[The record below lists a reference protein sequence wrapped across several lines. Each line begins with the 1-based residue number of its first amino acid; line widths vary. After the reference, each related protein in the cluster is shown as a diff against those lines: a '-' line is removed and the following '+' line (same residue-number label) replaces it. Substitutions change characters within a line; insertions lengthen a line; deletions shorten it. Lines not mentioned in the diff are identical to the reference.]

1 MAYEK
6 DLAVNSQSNNDISSF
21 TFPARSEGD
30 LSSKG
35 EALSDLQSSHS
46 NVVGTTEAADGSP
59 RWKKCLPS
67 FLGIS
72 GPTEND
78 NETQAKKAKPFNF
91 RHHQM
96 LNLTSGIGM
105 GLFVTSGRQLAI
117 GGPGSLLINNV
128 LMTIVLYFVSCTM
141 CEMSMR
147 YPVSGSFIRYATRFI
162 HPAHGFALGYIYF
175 CAYMFTFG
183 AESNA
188 IAYTVRYWLPEVQFW
203 VVALF
208 FLAIILAI
216 HASPPHIFAEVEFF
230 IGSFRVI
237 SVTFFIIW
245 TIFMLCGFKKGDLHE
260 TPKFGQYYRTP
271 GAFNMGIK
279 GLVNAAILAAFSN
292 GGVEIGAVASGDVHK
307 PRFSIPRTLNT
318 YRFRMGLFYISS
330 LFCITLLLSSDDPAL
345 QESDVILS
353 PFVHALRIYGYPG
366 LSHIFN
372 VNIMLSVLSVANC
385 CMYVC
390 GQMLSVMAED
400 GNAPRWFMQK
410 NRQGKPARAIAFSY
424 VCGIVVVMI
433 SAFSSEAF
441 EWLASNT
448 GMVFFIVWI
457 SILGAHLMY
466 RRAVAVQGN
475 PDEKTPFLYTM
486 RWPLPK
492 DAIGSGILWFL
503 LGGQIYVAIAPLHGS
518 GSAKSFFNAA
528 TPIPAWFVLVT
539 IFLIWRRQT
548 RFVKASEVDL
558 HTHLPKEDPKETAY
572 IHQYRKLPRWRRAL
586 TYIPFVSIPI
596 NEKETVEVVMTP
608 QQRQPSFGS
617 LSSLGPVRPSSETP
631 QVDSMTALQ
640 MGSGKPSFSDDSGD
654 RPRPKH

>member
-1 MAYEK
+1 MASEK
-6 DLAVNSQSNNDISSF
+6 GAVANGQHVNDISSF
-21 TFPARSEGD
+21 TFPSRGD
-30 LSSKG
+30 DASSKA

-59 RWKKCLPS
+59 RWKKCLPA
-67 FLGIS
+67 FLGMGS
-72 GPTEND
+72 NQEDGEPS
-78 NETQAKKAKPFNF
+78 AKKVKPFNF

-117 GGPGSLLINNV
+117 GGPGSLLINNI
-128 LMTIVLYFVSCTM
+128 LMTIVLYFVSCAM
-141 CEMSMR
+141 CELSMR
-147 YPVSGSFIRYATRFI
+147 YPVSGSFIRYASRFI

-188 IAYTVRYWLPEVQFW
+188 IAYTIRVWLPEVQFW

-237 SVTFFIIW
+237 SVTGFIIW
-245 TIFMLCGFKKGDLHE
+245 TIFIMCGFKKGDMHE
-260 TPKFGQYYRTP
+260 TPRFGQYYNKP
-271 GAFNMGIK
+271 GPFNMGIK

-318 YRFRMGLFYISS
+318 YRFRMALFYISS

-345 QESDVILS
+345 QDGDVILS
-353 PFVHALRIYGYPG
+353 PFVHALRVYGYPG
-366 LSHIFN
+366 LAHVFN
-372 VNIMLSVLSVANC
+372 INIMLSVLSVANC

-390 GQMLSVMAED
+390 GQILSVMAED
-400 GNAPRWFMQK
+400 GNAPKWFMTK

-424 VCGIVVVMI
+424 MCGIVVVFI
-433 SAFSSEAF
+433 AAFSGEAF
-441 EWLASNT
+441 EWFASNT
-448 GMVFFIVWI
+448 GMVFLIVWI
-457 SILGAHLMY
+457 TILSIHLMY
-466 RRAVAVQGN
+466 RRAISVQGN
-475 PDEKTPFLYTM
+475 PDETTPFLYSM

-492 DAIGSGILWFL
+492 DAIGSIILWFL
-503 LGGQIYVAIAPLHGS
+503 LGGQVYVAIAPLHGQ
-518 GSAKSFFNAA
+518 GTAATFFNAA
-528 TPIPAWFVLVT
+528 TPIPAWFILVT
-539 IFLIWRRQT
+539 AFMIWRRQT
-548 RFVKASEVDL
+548 SFVKATEVDL

-572 IHQYRKLPRWRRAL
+572 IHQYRKIARWRRAL
-586 TYIPFVSIPI
+586 TYIPFVSIPV
-596 NEKETVEVVMTP
+596 NENETVEVVMAP
-608 QQRQPSFGS
+608 ERRQPSFGS
-617 LSSLGPVRPSSETP
+617 LSSLGPVRSRSEAP
-631 QVDSMTALQ
+631 KVDSMTALQ
-640 MGSGKPSFSDDSGD
+640 MKSAKPSFSAEASE
-654 RPRPKH
+654 RP

>member
-1 MAYEK
+1 MATEK
-6 DLAVNSQSNNDISSF
+6 EVAVSSSHPTNHISSF
-21 TFPARSEGD
+21 TFPSRGD
-30 LSSKG
+30 GDESSKA

-46 NVVGTTEAADGSP
+46 NVVGTTEAADDSL

-67 FLGIS
+67 FLGMGGS
-72 GPTEND
+72 NPGDGEP
-78 NETQAKKAKPFNF
+78 QAGAKKAKPFNF

-117 GGPGSLLINNV
+117 GGPASLLINNI
-128 LMTIVLYFVSCTM
+128 LMTIVLYFVACAM
-141 CEMSMR
+141 CELSMR
-147 YPVSGSFIRYATRFI
+147 YPVSGSFIRYATRFV

-188 IAYTVRYWLPEVQFW
+188 IAYTIRVWAPHVPFWLVG
-203 VVALF
+203 LI
-208 FLAIILAI
+208 FLAVILAI

-237 SVTFFIIW
+237 SVTGFIIW
-245 TIFMLCGFKKGDLHE
+245 TIFMMCGFKKGDLHE
-260 TPKFGQYYRTP
+260 TPSFGQYYRTP
-271 GAFNMGIK
+271 GPFNMGIK

-318 YRFRMGLFYISS
+318 YRFRMALFYISS

-345 QESDVILS
+345 QEADVVLS
-353 PFVHALRIYGYPG
+353 PFVHAFKVYGYPG

-385 CMYVC
+385 CIYVC
-390 GQMLSVMAED
+390 GQILSVMAED

-410 NRQGKPARAIAFSY
+410 NHQGKPARAIGFAY
-424 VCGIVVVMI
+424 ICGIVVVMI
-433 SAFSSEAF
+433 AAFSNDAF
-441 EWLASNT
+441 EWFASNT
-448 GMVFFIVWI
+448 GMVFLIVWI
-457 SILGAHLMY
+457 SILSVHLMY
-466 RRAVAVQGN
+466 RRAVSVQGN
-475 PDEKTPFLYTM
+475 PDENTPFLYSM

-492 DAIGSGILWFL
+492 DAIGSIILWFL
-503 LGGQIYVAIAPLHGS
+503 LGGQVYIAIAPLKGS
-518 GSAKSFFNAA
+518 GTAVTFFNAA
-528 TPIPAWFVLVT
+528 TPIPAWFILVT
-539 IFLIWRRQT
+539 VYLIWRRQT
-548 RFVKASEVDL
+548 RFIKATEVDL

-586 TYIPFVSIPI
+586 TYIPFVSIPV
-596 NEKETVEVVMTP
+596 NENETLEVVMTP
-608 QQRQPSFGS
+608 KQRQPSFGS
-617 LSSLGPVRPSSETP
+617 LSSLGPVKSRSEAP
-631 QVDSMTALQ
+631 QVDSSAALQ
-640 MGSGKPSFSDDSGD
+640 TKSGKPEFSPESGE
-654 RPRPKH
+654 RS